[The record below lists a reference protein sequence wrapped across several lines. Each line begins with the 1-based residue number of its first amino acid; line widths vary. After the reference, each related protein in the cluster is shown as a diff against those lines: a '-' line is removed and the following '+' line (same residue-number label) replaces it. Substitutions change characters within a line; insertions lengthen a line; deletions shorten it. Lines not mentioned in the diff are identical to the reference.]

1 MRKLFRNTLIASA
14 VVAAGIAAGAN
25 NAMAVDSSPIEFT
38 YGSPNTCTFGTPTKG
53 TLTASTDGTNARLIS
68 SGTGNATISLNCNAG
83 ATIEVKE
90 LQETQTNGMTR
101 PSATG
106 AGWYN
111 VLVSSPSSG
120 TAYLYESGTKST
132 PITKTGAFSE
142 TLNVQMDL
150 RFNQPTLAPG
160 AYIYKTILTATPN

>member
-14 VVAAGIAAGAN
+14 VIAAGIAAGAN

-53 TLTASTDGTNARLIS
+53 TLTAGTAGSNARLTS
-68 SGTGNATISLNCNAG
+68 SGTGATISLNCNAG

-101 PSATG
+101 PTATG

-111 VLVSSPSSG
+111 VLVSSPSGG
-120 TAYLYESGTKST
+120 TAYLYESGTKSA
-132 PITKTGAFSE
+132 PITKTTAFSE
-142 TLNVQMDL
+142 TLNVGMDL
-150 RFNQPTLAPG
+150 RFNQATLAPG
-160 AYIYKTILTATPN
+160 GYIYKTVLTATPN